1 MASSNPKSYQDRNLA
16 RGFNEVHDIEEF
28 VKVGKSVRGCPYYAA
43 WSLAENAE
51 LVFFPYSYIVN
62 PVIRAG
68 VEVDLKGAIIIF
80 DEAHNMEDIAREA
93 GSVNLDEETLFT
105 GLGSVILEKSTMKTL
120 TIYGKSGSPVDH
132 MSCFG
137 DVARRFQETDL
148 DEATKGKQYIHSCLR
163 FFFLNS
169 EVFLHCLR
177 IHSSQVQNCIRFF
190 SPLVSMTNYLDRS
203 LDDLKLYHAHLLQKT
218 FGMKMRI
225 AAYWPIVLQRI
236 VDSISMHLHLSVN
249 YLVNSRFQTEIIAE
263 MVDFGGGGRVERMLR
278 GDEQE
283 KEIMKSRIGLLKDS
297 VEAIDET
304 IDKEQV
310 GKTTDL
316 ANRVIIEISVTRYT
330 QSFRWL
336 QKNDVPTTV
345 NKKRHVYKY
354 SGFFQEPN
362 FLGEFSSVN
371 DDNNSD
377 VIYYMSRRSI
387 EQQKQTMQQ
396 QHQLSPSGFGATPSL
411 AGVMQFADFGPKVAL
426 NQTSNQDDQ
435 ETWMDP
441 IYFLKLPVLNDKIED
456 HNQTHNLMSQA
467 GGECE
472 GNIVNVFLEEK
483 ENQDDENN
491 NNSVQLRFTGGEE
504 GNRENKNDLTKE
516 LKSKRKRTRTG
527 KTSEEVESQR
537 TTYIALV
544 KGTQLL
550 HCLESQKRQIILG
563 ETSNRQIVNMTTT
576 MTSSS
581 PITSVANPQIIT
593 GM

>member
-1 MASSNPKSYQDRNLA
+1 MAAAVMNLEWGMQ
-16 RGFNEVHDIEEF
+16 REEQIGFIIKYE
-28 VKVGKSVRGCPYYAA
+28 A
-43 WSLAENAE
+43 
-51 LVFFPYSYIVN
+51 
-62 PVIRAG
+62 
-68 VEVDLKGAIIIF
+68 VDKG
-80 DEAHNMEDIAREA
+80 
-93 GSVNLDEETLFT
+93 
-105 GLGSVILEKSTMKTL
+105 
-120 TIYGKSGSPVDH
+120 
-132 MSCFG
+132 
-137 DVARRFQETDL
+137 
-148 DEATKGKQYIHSCLR
+148 
-163 FFFLNS
+163 NS
-169 EVFLHCLR
+169 
-177 IHSSQVQNCIRFF
+177 
-190 SPLVSMTNYLDRS
+190 
-203 LDDLKLYHAHLLQKT
+203 
-218 FGMKMRI
+218 
-225 AAYWPIVLQRI
+225 
-236 VDSISMHLHLSVN
+236 
-249 YLVNSRFQTEIIAE
+249 
-263 MVDFGGGGRVERMLR
+263 
-278 GDEQE
+278 
-283 KEIMKSRIGLLKDS
+283 
-297 VEAIDET
+297 
-304 IDKEQV
+304 
-310 GKTTDL
+310 
-316 ANRVIIEISVTRYT
+316 
-330 QSFRWL
+330 
-336 QKNDVPTTV
+336 
-345 NKKRHVYKY
+345 KY